1 MEIYKNAYQIQSLYG
16 GRNLFQYLLTGER
29 LILIDSG
36 IGSTPEA
43 TILPYLER
51 IGHDSRQLSM
61 VITTHPDMDHQGGNS
76 ELRRHA
82 PAALFTCGEAD
93 RELVED
99 PGALYAKR
107 YNYMRANHG
116 LGFEEK
122 PPVDAGSHCRVDIG
136 FRGGERIVLSNEWI
150 LEVLHVPGH
159 SHGHLAL
166 YDRSHKAA
174 FVSDAVHGHGCP
186 KADGT
191 MAIPVTYYYIETYLS
206 TLSQLEA
213 LEIDALYT
221 GHWPI
226 MRGEEISD
234 FLADS
239 RRTVERLDRRI
250 LNALHKAPSGLTLK
264 ELVWAAREEFPE
276 WPEDTNNL
284 AMFSVKGHLERLESQ
299 GNVRIDA
306 VGSLIRWSVI

>member
-1 MEIYKNAYQIQSLYG
+1 MELYKNAHQIQSLYG
-16 GRNLFQYLLTGER
+16 GRNLFQYLLTGDR

-36 IGSTPEA
+36 IGSTPES
-43 TILPYLER
+43 TILPYIER
-51 IGHDSRQLSM
+51 VGHDPRRLSM
-61 VITTHPDMDHQGGNS
+61 VVTTHPDMDHQGGNS

-82 PAALFTCGEAD
+82 PGAFFACGEAD

-99 PGALYAKR
+99 PGTLYAKR

-116 LGFEEK
+116 LGFQEK
-122 PPVDAGSHCRVDIG
+122 PPIDAGSRCRVDIG
-136 FRGGERIVLSNEWI
+136 FRGGERIALSDEWL

-159 SHGHLAL
+159 SRGHLAL
-166 YDRSHKAA
+166 YDRLHKAA
-174 FVSDAVHGHGCP
+174 FVSDAVHGRGCP

-191 MAIPVTYYYIETYLS
+191 MAIPVTYYYLETYLS

-226 MRGEEISD
+226 MRGDEVSD

-239 RRTVERLDRRI
+239 RHTVERLDRRI
-250 LNALHKAPSGLTLK
+250 LDSLNRNPAGMTLK
-264 ELVWAAREEFPE
+264 ELVSAAREEFPE
-276 WPEDTNNL
+276 WPEDTNDV
-284 AMFSVKGHLERLESQ
+284 AMFSVKGHLERLEAQ
-299 GNVRIDA
+299 GKVRIDPA
-306 VGSLIRWSVI
+306 RSPIRWLLC